1 MNKQKKNKYF
11 DKDEEQLIKSWE
23 DVAVPSE
30 IDKSEL
36 ERYSKL
42 FADARKKTE
51 QISIRITKQDLLR
64 LKARAAEEGVPYQTL
79 LTSIIHKYTK
89 GKLKSA

>member
-1 MNKQKKNKYF
+1 MNKQNKNKYF

-30 IDKSEL
+30 IDKGEL

-89 GKLKSA
+89 GRLKSI

>member
-1 MNKQKKNKYF
+1 MIKQNKSKYF
-11 DKDEEQLIKSWE
+11 NKDEEQLIKSWE

-30 IDKSEL
+30 IDKDEI
-36 ERYSKL
+36 SKYTKI
-42 FADARKKTE
+42 FTDARKKTE

-89 GKLKSA
+89 GKLKSV